1 MLISWFLKVNAV
13 KNEEASQISR
23 LNDEIRM
30 LRMKLEGQAVNQ
42 VNSSVNILF
51 FSLFQEIFEVLFGNA
66 SIDRSSTGISGA

>member
-1 MLISWFLKVNAV
+1 M